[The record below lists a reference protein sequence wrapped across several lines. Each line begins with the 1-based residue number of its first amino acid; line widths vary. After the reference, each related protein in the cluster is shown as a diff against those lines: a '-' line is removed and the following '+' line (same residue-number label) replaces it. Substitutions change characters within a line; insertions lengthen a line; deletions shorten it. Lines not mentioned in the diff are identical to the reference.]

1 MRTKTASKMLG
12 MVALALIAGPFA
24 LAQDSG
30 WYLGANVGQSR
41 AKIDNE
47 RITSGLVGAGF
58 TVTSFTDKTSDTGY
72 KLFGGYQFNKYF
84 ALEGGYFDLGK
95 FNFTAATLP
104 LGTLNGNIKLNGFN
118 FDLVL
123 SLPFTEKFSAFGR
136 IGANNAQAKDT
147 FTATGLVTVLD
158 PNPSK
163 RETNIKYGAGLQ
175 YDFTRSFGMRAEM
188 ERYRINDAVGNKG
201 DVDLASIGLLVRFGR
216 KAPAPAPAPE
226 PAPRTVAVMEPVPP
240 PQAPLV
246 VVAPMPVPTPA
257 PIPVATQQYCTF
269 LDLTFEIDRDKI
281 EREDKEKLGVIGT
294 FMVKYPAS
302 TAVIEGHSDNVGAAE
317 HNMKLSQRRAENVV
331 NFLVEDFHI
340 ERSRLS
346 AVGYGDA
353 RPLGDNATE
362 EGKRQNRRINAVVA
376 CVTDVEGITV
386 APARV
391 TMVLEME
398 FDANKADV
406 RPEYH
411 TELARVGKFLKAN
424 PLVTAT
430 VEGHTGNL
438 QATSA
443 SATEI
448 SQRRAQN
455 VVDYLV
461 MNCGIERSRLSAE
474 GYGRTRRFAYNDSK
488 EGQQENRRINIVIN
502 YPKK

>member
-1 MRTKTASKMLG
+1 MRTTTASKMLG

-47 RITSGLVGAGF
+47 RITSGLLGAGF
-58 TVTSFTDKTSDTGY
+58 TVTSYTDKTSDTGY

-136 IGANNAQAKDT
+136 IGANNAQAKDS

-163 RETNIKYGAGLQ
+163 RETNIKFGGGLQ
-175 YDFTRSFGMRAEM
+175 YDFTRTFGMRAEM

-216 KAPAPAPAPE
+216 KAPAPAP
-226 PAPRTVAVMEPVPP
+226 RTEVATQPVPP
-240 PQAPLV
+240 PQAPI
-246 VVAPMPVPTPA
+246 VVAEPMPVPAPVPVPA
-257 PIPVATQQYCTF
+257 ATQQYCTF
-269 LDLTFEIDRDKI
+269 LDLSFEIDRDKI
-281 EREDKEKLGVIGT
+281 ERDDKEKLGVIGT

-302 TAVIEGHSDNVGAAE
+302 TAVIEGHTDNVGAAE
-317 HNMKLSQRRAENVV
+317 HNMQLSQRRAENVV

-340 ERSRLS
+340 QRSRLS

-353 RPLGDNATE
+353 RPQADNATE

-391 TMVLEME
+391 TMMLEME

-406 RPEYH
+406 RPQYH
-411 TELARVGKFLKAN
+411 SELAKVGKFLKAN
-424 PLVTAT
+424 PTVTAT

-438 QATSA
+438 QATPA
-443 SATEI
+443 MAKEI

-461 MNCGIERSRLSAE
+461 MNCGIERSRLTAE
-474 GYGRTRRFAYNDSK
+474 GFGRTRRFAYNDSK
-488 EGQQENRRINIVIN
+488 EGQQENRRINILIN
-502 YPKK
+502 YPKTENK